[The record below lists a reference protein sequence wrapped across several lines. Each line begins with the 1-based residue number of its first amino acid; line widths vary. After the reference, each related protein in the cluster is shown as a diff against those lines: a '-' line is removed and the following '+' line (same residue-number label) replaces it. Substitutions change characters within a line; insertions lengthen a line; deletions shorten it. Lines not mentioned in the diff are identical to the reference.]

1 VIVPSEPIDGRSLLA
16 HADAVIGAGGTMNRE
31 AALLGTPTYTM
42 FAGRLAAVDAELM
55 RRGLLYDL
63 REAEV
68 DLPRVKKPV
77 RDLQAAGERA
87 DRILERILRAL
98 DEAVAGR
105 PVTVE
110 RI

>member
-1 VIVPSEPIDGRSLLA
+1 MPSEPIDGLSLLA

-55 RRGLLYDL
+55 RRGLLHDL

-68 DLPRVKKPV
+68 DLPRGKKAG
-77 RDLQAAGERA
+77 RDLRAAGEPA

-98 DEAVAGR
+98 DEVHR
-105 PVTVE
+105 
-110 RI
+110 